1 MAKQLN
7 VNMSFTADTAQAK
20 QKMQELQSSLRSLMT
35 NTKFDIGVEEE
46 IRDAISATAELS
58 AHLKQATN
66 IKTGNLDFSKLNQS
80 IKGSGKS
87 LQEYGR
93 QLQSLGPQGQ
103 QAFMQLTNA
112 IAQAEIPMRRTNAL
126 VKEFAT
132 TLANTAR
139 WQLSS
144 TVLHGFMGA
153 LQSAYG
159 YAQDLNESLNNI
171 RIVTGLNT
179 DEMAR
184 FAKEANEAAR
194 ALSTT
199 TTAYTNASLIYY
211 QQGLSAD
218 EVKKRAD
225 VTIKLAN
232 VSRQSAEVVSD
243 QLTSVWNNFYDG
255 SKSLEHYADVMT
267 ALGAATASSTEEI
280 AGGLEKFA
288 AVANTIGLSYEYAAS
303 ALATITSNT
312 RESEEVVGTA
322 LKTIFARIQGL
333 TLGETLEDGTT
344 LNKYSEALY
353 KVGIN
358 IKDASGGLKDMDTIL
373 DELGAKWQQLSKDQQ
388 IALAQTVAGTRQYNQ
403 LIALMANWN
412 NGDSDSFMSNLSTA
426 QGSSGAL
433 TEQADIY
440 GESWEA
446 ASDRVK
452 AAFEGIYDQ
461 LLSDDFFI
469 KFLNN
474 IEQLLDFVNKLIDKI
489 GGLKGVLAAAGTIM
503 TKVFSEQLSK
513 GLNDTIY
520 NLSMR
525 SEKYRQ
531 SVQDERNAY
540 IKDVSQQMADNIDND
555 SSTVNQT
562 AAKFYQEQLTCQQ
575 QMVEQAEKMSEIEKI
590 TTQNLL
596 DQLRIRGELAI
607 KTAQEV
613 EKAKEK
619 QSDAFSNLYGASMN
633 NNGSE
638 FNSEKTIQQIT
649 ILRET
654 AKATANVEEIV
665 KRIQSKG
672 RMTLDDVKELNSQV
686 SNIEAVDIITEE
698 DVEQLQTFISDL
710 SSIENLSEEDLGS
723 LIGRFKSI
731 ETSARD
737 SAQGVLKA
745 ETKELKNYQET
756 VKNTERASKQLA
768 SAKKEVTA
776 SSKTTSD
783 AIANASGTQKTWG
796 DLLVNSANVAFNAAT
811 AFSMVGSALDTIKN
825 PELGSWEKF
834 VSVMG
839 TLGILLPTLIGLW
852 KGLKT
857 IINVDTVA
865 KIANIA
871 ATIAQAAAEKKYSKA
886 RGDSTN
892 TMKKGTKQT
901 WKDTAE
907 KIKNSWNQ
915 SALKKN
921 SNYTKTKSG
930 SYAVK
935 GRKGFVSGGD
945 AAKMAGKEALGTL
958 GGVAASIGLIA
969 AGIAI
974 IAGGIAWG
982 VNQAKKAEKA
992 VEKAKERVK
1001 ELQGVLDTVK
1011 STYDDFMS
1019 KTQAYESA
1027 KSGIDSLTKGTK
1039 EYQEAVFKANQA
1051 AMDLLATHKNLK
1063 YEVKDGLIVFDE
1075 TSLANAERA
1084 QKDALARTQAS
1095 KYAADQ
1101 SLIAAETNLQ
1111 QRDMSR
1117 DLTSK
1122 ADFGQQAGNVLG
1134 AAGTGL
1140 LGGAAIGAGIGTAI
1154 GGWAMGIG
1162 TVVGTIIGAV
1172 AGLIS
1177 GVVTGLTAN
1186 GMVGSAVSP
1195 EYDALNKIAVAYEND
1210 SSALAK
1216 TNEELTDYLSKSI
1229 DEGGLGIQDDK
1240 LIASLVENRDEVAEL
1255 AEEMRKNTAMINAQN
1270 DLIAAQ
1276 LLGDNGIVAGSE
1288 FSDDIIDKAGDVY
1301 GVALQE
1307 ALNSKSVQDFGVA
1320 NISQAT
1326 GVNDAAKNVFD
1337 EYLKYAGLE
1346 SKGYQLVDTTGN
1358 DKNRKFV
1365 YLDENGERKE
1375 VTAQAMQYAKA
1386 TYIAAGKMEA
1396 AALQLAATF
1405 SEWSKKEDASS
1416 QAMLSFLTGSNFE
1429 EATQS
1434 EFESIEKDIEAAGGT
1449 KKYLTA
1455 QLGDLTE
1462 AAKKYGY
1469 ASADEL
1475 VIAFNAALK
1484 NGSSMWDDID
1494 LPQTLNDAVGKNIT
1508 ISTTQQIE
1516 NLIDIID
1523 AGPLGEQA
1531 GIEFANG
1538 LATMLKNVDAK
1549 DYDEALSKIMAI
1561 DWTQYDAGEQI
1572 KDILKEMGY
1581 EINMTEEQ
1589 FAQWVSTMNTANY
1602 AFLDYKNF
1610 LETLRK
1616 IDKISST
1623 IDVGDIISADDYQLL
1638 VDFND
1643 ELANYFRILGTGEA
1657 KLIGDVLDFQQDIDD
1672 TEKAAL
1678 QKTLTETQS
1687 AYNIALERQ
1696 KTSENA
1702 KAHGGREALASS
1714 AYQKTGTKTVTVKNE
1729 ADGWDVF
1736 LGHLSGL
1743 GKALS
1748 GEMVRISDE
1757 VDAWAG
1763 YSEQTVD
1770 EFGVVQDAYQNQL
1783 DFLAQEG
1790 VDISKFTAAGAAG
1803 ESDAQAVAKAV
1814 EEVLARKPELASG
1827 ELEQKL
1833 NDILEAQIEWAL
1845 TANSAEERKAMYERG
1860 EISSEAFG
1868 AAALQAHNEEKWE
1881 GLDSAAAGDYAK
1893 HLKNIADSSDILA
1906 DTMGE
1911 EAAEDVAAYTMK
1923 MNRGIETLNSN
1934 LEEWSSILTASDK
1947 SSQEYCDSMK
1957 NIKKAMSDVLGVS
1970 EEFLS
1975 DDFIIENM
1983 ENIQKAAEGDA
1994 DAINALAVAAGKDIL
2009 VNIKLAD
2016 ESIRDELLNLHESL
2030 ATEIPDIEVGAT
2042 LNSGDF
2048 LTKAA
2053 QIVEAAGMSVE
2064 EANAYFRSLGFEP
2077 NFKTETVTMKQ
2088 ATKNIKTTTKVTKW
2102 GGGIFGRYPAEMEQS
2117 SVEVPGPDV
2126 ETTMEVPMLTTDGG
2140 EPNFTLTRTNS
2151 GGMANASG
2159 GNTGSSGATPASEF
2173 ETTKKLDIVDR
2184 YKEVND
2190 ALAETSEA
2198 ADRASKAMDR
2208 LYGSQRASQMATVG
2222 ELMKEEIDLLN
2233 DKKKEIEGNLTV
2245 DQTAV
2250 NNALTAAYSAA
2261 GMTGNDF
2268 SYDANGNIS
2277 NYTTVMESLF
2287 NNLSSAETA
2296 AMADGMITE
2305 AEQKHIDN
2313 LKKMIEELKTAIA
2326 QYDDT
2331 NSELTDVESQLT
2343 DKFYEWQDNNQE
2355 ILTYKLE
2362 LNLEVNEL
2370 ELQQIE
2376 YYLNKLGNDFYAMAE
2391 AAQYLIGTAAGT
2403 TLNTSGSKLATTLS
2417 NASNYQTLY
2426 DDTVTGYNTY
2436 VKTNENGELV
2446 GATQAEYE
2454 AGLAQRS
2461 ISDAAYVENLKTVYN
2476 GLIENLSALNE
2487 LDNTMMAYYG
2497 ETVTAA
2503 VEEIDVYTERMA
2515 HHTTV
2520 LEHYNK
2526 LLGIIGEENNYK
2538 AIGVV
2543 LEGQAKTAENS
2554 LKVSTKMYETFADEA
2569 EHWQTKMA
2577 EALAE
2582 GDTAAFELYQDN
2594 WAAAEAQARESQDKM
2609 LSDLAA
2615 WAEAEKA
2622 VLENTLSDLGKTLEE
2637 SLTGGLSFDKLSTQ
2651 MERAQSL
2658 QEEYLTTTNQIY
2670 ETTKMMRTAQQAIDA
2685 SSNTVA
2691 KEKLKNFIT
2700 ETKSLQEQGKLSQYE
2715 LDMQQAKYDLL
2726 VAEIAL
2732 EEAQNAK
2739 STVRLQRDS
2748 EGNFGYVYTA
2758 DASAVSEAQ
2767 QQFDDAENALY
2778 NKGLDGANNYAQKYN
2793 TTMQE
2798 MYDTFNQIQQDR
2810 LNGAFTTEE
2819 EYHNAMAEAKAYYYQ
2834 KLQDYSNLYGV
2845 AVSADSN
2852 IAAEAWSTN
2861 FTSMINATDQ
2871 WKQDVDTY
2879 MLGANE
2885 AFTNWAETVATVK
2898 ETTGGDITALSS
2910 NVKTLTDE
2918 HNTLTDAITNE
2929 EDGLLVTI
2937 QSELDAI
2944 GNLTTAYAT
2953 YRAELQETI
2962 TTLEAYAVAAK
2973 NAIAAESSKT
2983 TPDNPTNNNNPP
2995 PNSPSTPTPTT
3006 ISRGGS
3012 GGGGG
3017 NFVSLARGSNL
3028 SNMVLTMAATGGMTT
3043 NWGPEGKMLM
3053 VHENELILNSDQT
3066 NRFFENLALMESI
3079 LATID
3084 SYALSQQLGGTL
3096 SSPGYVENG
3105 NDVLE
3110 QNVKIE
3116 ASFPGVT
3123 DRTEIEEAFNNLV
3136 NKASQYANRK

>member
-20 QKMQELQSSLRSLMT
+20 QKMQELQTSLSNLMT
-35 NTKFDIGVEEE
+35 NTKFDMGVEEE
-46 IRDAISATAELS
+46 IQGAIKATAELS

-80 IKGSGKS
+80 IKSSGKS
-87 LQEYGR
+87 LAEYGR
-93 QLQSLGPQGQ
+93 SLQSLGPQGQ

-112 IAQAEIPMRRTNAL
+112 IAQAEIPMRRTNTL

-171 RIVTGLNT
+171 RIVTGLNS

-232 VSRQSAEVVSD
+232 VSRQSAEDVSE
-243 QLTSVWNNFYDG
+243 QMTSVWNNFYDG

-288 AVANTIGLSYEYAAS
+288 AVAQTIGLSYEYAAA

-333 TLGETLEDGTT
+333 SLGETLEDGTT

-358 IKDASGGLKDMDTIL
+358 IKDASGNLKDMDTIL
-373 DELGAKWQQLSKDQQ
+373 DELGAKWNQLGKDQQ
-388 IALAQTVAGTRQYNQ
+388 VALAQTVAGTRQYNQ

-412 NGDSDSFMSNLSTA
+412 NGDSDSFISNLNTA
-426 QGSSGAL
+426 QGAAGAL
-433 TEQADIY
+433 SQQSNIY
-440 GESWEA
+440 EESWEA

-452 AAFEGIYDQ
+452 AALEGIYDK
-461 LLSDDFFI
+461 LVSDDFFI
-469 KFLNN
+469 DFLNN
-474 IEQLLDFVNKLIDKI
+474 IEKLLGFVNTLIDKL
-489 GGLKGVLAAAGTIM
+489 GGLKGVLAAVGTIV
-503 TKVFSEQLSK
+503 TKVFSEQMAK
-513 GLNDTIY
+513 GLDDTIY
-520 NLSMR
+520 NVAMR
-525 SEKYRQ
+525 SEKYRETIRK
-531 SVQDERNAY
+531 ERAAF
-540 IKDVSQQMADNIDND
+540 IKDASQQMADNIDEGSPDINK
-555 SSTVNQT
+555 T
-562 AAKFYQEQLTCQQ
+562 AAQFYQEQLSCQQ
-575 QMVEQAEKMSEIEKI
+575 LMVEQAEKMSEIEKI
-590 TTQNLL
+590 TAQSLL

-607 KTAQEV
+607 KTAQEL
-613 EKAKEK
+613 EKAKER
-619 QSDAFSNLYGASMN
+619 QSDSFSTLYSSAMKS
-633 NNGSE
+633 SS
-638 FNSEKTIQQIT
+638 FDSAKTTQQIGV
-649 ILRET
+649 LRET
-654 AKATANVEEIV
+654 AKATANVEDII
-665 KRIQSKG
+665 KRIKLQGK
-672 RMTLDDVKELNSQV
+672 MTVDDVKALNKQ
-686 SNIEAVDIITEE
+686 IDAIHAVDIITEK
-698 DVEQLQTFISDL
+698 DVTQLQQMISGLSSMTDIGDEQLDAL
-710 SSIENLSEEDLGS
+710 VGH
-723 LIGRFKSI
+723 FKSI
-731 ETSARD
+731 EESARD
-737 SAQGVLKA
+737 SAQETLGA

-756 VKNTERASKQLA
+756 VKTTERATKSLSA
-768 SAKKEVTA
+768 AKKEVAA
-776 SSKTTSD
+776 SSKTASD
-783 AIANASGTQKTWG
+783 AMVNASGAQRTWG
-796 DLLVNSANVAFNAAT
+796 DLLVDSANVASNAAL
-811 AFSMVGSALDTIKN
+811 AFSMVGSALDTIQN
-825 PELGSWEKF
+825 PELSGWEKF

-839 TLGILLPTLIGLW
+839 TLGVLLPTLIGLW

-857 IINVDTVA
+857 IINLDTVA

-871 ATIAQAAAEKKYSKA
+871 ATLAQAAAEKKYKGS
-886 RGDSTN
+886 RDDSTSS
-892 TMKKGTKQT
+892 MKKGTKQT
-901 WKDTAE
+901 IKDTWN
-907 KIKNSWNQ
+907 KIKDTWNK
-915 SALKKN
+915 SAVEKK
-921 SNYTKTKSG
+921 YGGKATKTKTG
-930 SYAVK
+930 SYSVK
-935 GRKGFVSGGD
+935 GHKGFVSGK
-945 AAKMAGKEALGTL
+945 AAGLEGAKALGSM
-958 GGVAASIGLIA
+958 AASIGLIA

-974 IAGGIAWG
+974 VAGGIAWG

-1011 STYDDFMS
+1011 STYDDFTS
-1019 KTQAYESA
+1019 KTSAYESA
-1027 KSGIDSLTKGTK
+1027 QKGIEGLTKGTQ

-1051 AMDLLATHKNLK
+1051 AMDLLATNKNLK

-1075 TSLANAERA
+1075 ASLASAQQE
-1084 QKDALARTQAS
+1084 QKDALIRTQAS

-1101 SLIAAETNLQ
+1101 SLMAAETNLK
-1111 QRDMSR
+1111 QRDMAR
-1117 DLTSK
+1117 DLNSK
-1122 ADFGQQAGNVLG
+1122 ADSDQQAGNVGG
-1134 AAGTGL
+1134 AAITGL
-1140 LGGAAIGAGIGTAI
+1140 LGGAATGAGIGALAGGGVFSLATA
-1154 GGWAMGIG
+1154 GLGAL
-1162 TVVGTIIGAV
+1162 IGAI
-1172 AGLIS
+1172 AGLVGGIIT
-1177 GVVTGLTAN
+1177 GVTAN
-1186 GMVGSAVSP
+1186 AMTGTAVNP
-1195 EYDALNKIAVAYEND
+1195 EYDAMNKIATAYEKD

-1216 TNEELTDYLSKSI
+1216 TDEELAEYFSKSI
-1229 DEGGLGIQDDK
+1229 DEGGLGIQDEK
-1240 LIASLVENRDEVAEL
+1240 LISSLIENRDEVEDL
-1255 AEEMRKNTAMINAQN
+1255 AEEMRRNTTVINAQN

-1320 NISQAT
+1320 NISQIT
-1326 GVNDAAKNVFD
+1326 KVNDAAQNVFD
-1337 EYLKYAGLE
+1337 EYLKYAGLQN
-1346 SKGYQLVDTTGN
+1346 KGYQLVDTTGN

-1375 VTAQAMQYAKA
+1375 VTVQAMQYAKA
-1386 TYIAAGKMEA
+1386 TYLATGKMEA

-1405 SEWSKKEDASS
+1405 NEWSKKEDASS
-1416 QAMLSFLTGSNFE
+1416 QAMLSFLTGGNFE

-1449 KKYLTA
+1449 KEYLTA

-1494 LPQTLNDAVGKNIT
+1494 LPQTLNDAVNKNIT
-1508 ISTTQQIE
+1508 ISTAQQVE
-1516 NLIDIID
+1516 NLIDVIN

-1531 GIEFANG
+1531 GAEFANG

-1549 DYDEALSKIMAI
+1549 DYDEAMSKIMAI

-1581 EINMTEEQ
+1581 EVNMTEEQ

-1602 AFLDYKNF
+1602 AFMDYKDF
-1610 LETLRK
+1610 IETLRK
-1616 IDKISST
+1616 IEKISST
-1623 IDVGDIISADDYQLL
+1623 ISVGDIISKEDYDLL
-1638 VDFND
+1638 VDFNE
-1643 ELANYFRILGTGEA
+1643 ELAQYFRILGTGEA
-1657 KLIGDVLDFQQDIDD
+1657 KLIGDALDFKQKVDSTQDQ
-1672 TEKAAL
+1672 ELKKA
-1678 QKTLTETQS
+1678 LTETQS

-1702 KAHGGREALASS
+1702 KAHGGREALMTS
-1714 AYQKTGTKTVTVKNE
+1714 AYQKTGTDTVTVKNE

-1736 LGHLSGL
+1736 LGHLSGI
-1743 GKALS
+1743 GKAMS

-1770 EFGVVQDAYQNQL
+1770 RFGVVQDAYQNQL
-1783 DFLAQEG
+1783 DFLAEEG
-1790 VDISKFTAAGAAG
+1790 VDISKFAAAGAAG

-1860 EISSEAFG
+1860 EISSEALG

-1881 GLDSAAAGDYAK
+1881 GLDVAAAGDYAK
-1893 HLKNIADSSDILA
+1893 HLQNIANSSDMLA

-1934 LEEWSSILTASDK
+1934 LEEWSSVLTASDK

-1975 DDFIIENM
+1975 DDFIAENM

-1994 DAINALAVAAGKDIL
+1994 DAINALAIAAGRDIL

-2016 ESIRDELLNLHESL
+2016 ESVRDDLLSLHESL
-2030 ATEIPDIEVGAT
+2030 AAEIPNIEVGAT

-2102 GGGIFGRYPAEMEQS
+2102 GGGIFGRYPEEMEQS
-2117 SVEVPGPDV
+2117 SVEVPGPEV

-2151 GGMANASG
+2151 GGMANTAG
-2159 GNTGSSGATPASEF
+2159 GNTGSSGATPASDF
-2173 ETTKKLDIVDR
+2173 EKTDKLDIVDR

-2190 ALAETSEA
+2190 ALKKTSEE
-2198 ADRASKAMDR
+2198 ADKASKAMDR
-2208 LYGSQRASQMATVG
+2208 LYGAQRASQMANIG
-2222 ELMKEEIDLLN
+2222 ELMKDEIKLLN
-2233 DKKKEIEGNLTV
+2233 DKKKEASTNLDT

-2250 NNALTAAYSAA
+2250 NTALTAAYSAA
-2261 GMTGNDF
+2261 GITNGDAF
-2268 SYDANGNIS
+2268 TYDADGNIS
-2277 NYTTVMESLF
+2277 NYTSVMTSLF
-2287 NNLSSAETA
+2287 NELSSAETA
-2296 AMADGMITE
+2296 AMEDGMITE
-2305 AEQKHIDN
+2305 AEQEHIDN
-2313 LKKMIEELKTAIA
+2313 LKKMIEELKAAIK

-2331 NSELTDVESQLT
+2331 NSELADIESQLT

-2355 ILTYKLE
+2355 MLTYKLE

-2370 ELQQIE
+2370 ELKEIE
-2376 YYLNKLGNDFYAMAE
+2376 YYLNKLGDDFYSMAE
-2391 AAQYLIGTAAGT
+2391 AAQYLIGTATSG
-2403 TLNTSGSKLATTLS
+2403 TLNTTGSQLGNTLS
-2417 NASNYQTLY
+2417 NASHYQTLLADTKSSY
-2426 DDTVTGYNTY
+2426 DSY
-2436 VKTNENGELV
+2436 VKTDEAGNLV
-2446 GATQAEYE
+2446 AATKEEYE
-2454 AGLAQRS
+2454 AGLAQRA
-2461 ISDAAYVENLKTVYN
+2461 ISDEAYASNLKTVYN
-2476 GLIENLSALNE
+2476 GLLENLGVLND
-2487 LDNTMMAYYG
+2487 LDSTMMGYYG
-2497 ETVTAA
+2497 ETVAAA
-2503 VEEIDVYTERMA
+2503 VEEIDEYTERMA
-2515 HHTTV
+2515 HHSAV
-2520 LEHYNK
+2520 LEHYNN
-2526 LLGIIGEENNYK
+2526 LLGLIGEENNFA
-2538 AIGVV
+2538 AIGIV
-2543 LEGQAKTAENS
+2543 LEGQAHTAENS
-2554 LKVSTKMYETFADEA
+2554 LKVSTEMYETFANEA

-2577 EALAE
+2577 EALAS
-2582 GDTAAFELYQDN
+2582 GDTAAFELYQEN
-2594 WAAAEAQARESQDKM
+2594 WAAAEKQARESQDKM
-2609 LSDLAA
+2609 LADLAA

-2622 VLENTLSDLGKTLEE
+2622 VLQNTLSDLGQTLEE

-2658 QEEYLTTTNQIY
+2658 QEDYLTTTNQIY

-2748 EGNFGYVYTA
+2748 EGNLGYVYTA
-2758 DASAVSEAQ
+2758 DATAVGEAQ
-2767 QQFDDAENALY
+2767 QQFDDAQNALY
-2778 NKGLDGANNYAQKYN
+2778 NKGLEGANNYTQKYQQ
-2793 TTMQE
+2793 TMSD
-2798 MYDTFNQIQQDR
+2798 MTDTLKQIQEDY
-2810 LNGAFTTEE
+2810 LNGSFASEA
-2819 EYHNAMAEAKAYYYQ
+2819 EYQAAMEEAKAFYFE
-2834 KLQDYSNLYGV
+2834 KLQGYSQLYGV
-2845 AVSADSN
+2845 ALSADSA
-2852 IAAEAWSTN
+2852 IAAEAWSTDFAGMVN
-2861 FTSMINATDQ
+2861 NTEEWKIKVDEYISGAT
-2871 WKQDVDTY
+2871 T
-2879 MLGANE
+2879 
-2885 AFTNWAETVATVK
+2885 AFTEWSEVVAKVK
-2898 ETTGGDITALSS
+2898 ETTGKDLGELATNVSDITSANDAL
-2910 NVKTLTDE
+2910 VTKL
-2918 HNTLTDAITNE
+2918 TNE
-2929 EDGLLVTI
+2929 ENGVIKAMQDQLTEV
-2937 QSELDAI
+2937 
-2944 GNLTTAYAT
+2944 GNLTEAYGL
-2953 YRAELQETI
+2953 YRQSVLDTIDSLEELAKTTKSSI
-2962 TTLEAYAVAAK
+2962 TTLTVST
-2973 NAIAAESSKT
+2973 NTTGGTAEE
-2983 TPDNPTNNNNPP
+2983 
-2995 PNSPSTPTPTT
+2995 
-3006 ISRGGS
+3006 GAG
-3012 GGGGG
+3012 
-3017 NFVSLARGSNL
+3017 
-3028 SNMVLTMAATGGMTT
+3028 AATGGLTS

-3053 VHENELILNSDQT
+3053 VHESELILNKGETKQ
-3066 NRFFENLALMESI
+3066 FFSHLGMMESI
-3079 LATID
+3079 LSTLD
-3084 SYALSQQLGGTL
+3084 SYALNQQLGGLL
-3096 SSPGYVENG
+3096 SSPSYMGSDSG
-3105 NDVLE
+3105 VLE

-3123 DRTEIEEAFNNLV
+3123 DRNEIEEAFNNLV